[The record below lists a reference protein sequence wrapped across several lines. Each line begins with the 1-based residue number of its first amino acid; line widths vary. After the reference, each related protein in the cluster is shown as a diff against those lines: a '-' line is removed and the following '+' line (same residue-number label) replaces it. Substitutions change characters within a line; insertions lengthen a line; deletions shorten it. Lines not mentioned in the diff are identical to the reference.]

1 MNELTLRINQNPGS
15 IELNFDELEA
25 QLDNK
30 LAEYKGAV
38 FTEDSKTYAKKE
50 VANLRKLKKDIDDA
64 RKAVKKKWME
74 PYDSFDDRMKKL
86 MKKVDEP
93 INLINEQVEEFE
105 KKRIEKKRAEIK
117 KAFNEFM
124 SEIPDYLEYISLEKI
139 YNAKWENASINMKSV
154 RSEMEQSISSIIT
167 AVDTIRS
174 MNSDKS
180 AEALNYYLNTGNLP
194 EAISMI
200 TKYEQDKARILKE
213 QEEKRAQEEERRKRM
228 ELERIRAEER
238 AAIEREERIRAE
250 ERARM
255 ESEAVKASMKECAG
269 FDDLELPFEQPSTV
283 TAYYKVI
290 ATEEELE
297 QVEMAFNSIGI
308 YFERRDA

>member
-1 MNELTLRINQNPGS
+1 M
-15 IELNFDELEA
+15 
-25 QLDNK
+25 
-30 LAEYKGAV
+30 
-38 FTEDSKTYAKKE
+38 
-50 VANLRKLKKDIDDA
+50 
-64 RKAVKKKWME
+64 KAV
-74 PYDSFDDRMKKL
+74 R
-86 MKKVDEP
+86 
-93 INLINEQVEEFE
+93 N
-105 KKRIEKKRAEIK
+105 
-117 KAFNEFM
+117 
-124 SEIPDYLEYISLEKI
+124 
-139 YNAKWENASINMKSV
+139 
-154 RSEMEQSISSIIT
+154 EMEQSISGIIT
-167 AVDTIRS
+167 AVDTIKN

-180 AEALNYYLNTGNLP
+180 AEALKYYLQSGNLP

-213 QEEKRAQEEERRKRM
+213 QEEKRAREEERRKQM

-269 FDDLELPFEQPSTV
+269 FDDAELPFEQPSTI

-290 ATEEELE
+290 ATAEELE

-308 YFERRDA
+308 YFERRDV

>member
-105 KKRIEKKRAEIK
+105 KKRVEKKRAEIK
-117 KAFNEFM
+117 KAFDEFV
-124 SEIPDYLEYISLEKI
+124 SEIPNYQEYISLEKF
-139 YNAKWENASINMKSV
+139 YNTKWENASVNMKAV
-154 RSEMEQSISSIIT
+154 RSEMEQSISNIIT
-167 AVDTIRS
+167 AVDTIKS

-180 AEALNYYLNTGNLP
+180 AEALKYYLQSGNLP

-213 QEEKRAQEEERRKRM
+213 QEEKRAQEEERKKQM

-255 ESEAVKASMKECAG
+255 ESEALKASMEESAG
-269 FDDLELPFEQPSTV
+269 FDDAELPFEQPSTITV
-283 TAYYKVI
+283 YYKVV
-290 ATEEELE
+290 ATAEELE

>member
-93 INLINEQVEEFE
+93 INLINEQVEEF
-105 KKRIEKKRAEIK
+105 
-117 KAFNEFM
+117 
-124 SEIPDYLEYISLEKI
+124 
-139 YNAKWENASINMKSV
+139 
-154 RSEMEQSISSIIT
+154 
-167 AVDTIRS
+167 
-174 MNSDKS
+174 
-180 AEALNYYLNTGNLP
+180 
-194 EAISMI
+194 
-200 TKYEQDKARILKE
+200 
-213 QEEKRAQEEERRKRM
+213 
-228 ELERIRAEER
+228 
-238 AAIEREERIRAE
+238 
-250 ERARM
+250 
-255 ESEAVKASMKECAG
+255 
-269 FDDLELPFEQPSTV
+269 
-283 TAYYKVI
+283 
-290 ATEEELE
+290 
-297 QVEMAFNSIGI
+297 
-308 YFERRDA
+308 

>member
-25 QLDNK
+25 QLDSK

-139 YNAKWENASINMKSV
+139 YNAKWENASVNMKSV

-180 AEALNYYLNTGNLP
+180 AEALKYYLNTGNLP

-255 ESEAVKASMKECAG
+255 ESEALKASMEDNAG
-269 FDDLELPFEQPSTV
+269 FDDTDLPFEQPSTI

-308 YFERRDA
+308 YFERRDV

>member
-25 QLDNK
+25 QLDYK
-30 LAEYKGAV
+30 LAEYKSAV

-93 INLINEQVEEFE
+93 IDLINEQVEEFE
-105 KKRIEKKRAEIK
+105 KNRIEKKRAEIK

-124 SEIPDYLEYISLEKI
+124 SEIPDYQEYISLEKI

-167 AVDTIRS
+167 AVDAIRS

-180 AEALNYYLNTGNLP
+180 AEALKYYLNSGNLP

-213 QEEKRAQEEERRKRM
+213 QEEKRAREEERRKQM

-255 ESEAVKASMKECAG
+255 EREALKASMEESAG
-269 FDDLELPFEQPSTV
+269 FDDTDLPFEQPSTI
-283 TAYYKVI
+283 TAFYKVV
-290 ATEEELE
+290 ATAEELE

>member
-105 KKRIEKKRAEIK
+105 KKRVEKKRAEIK
-117 KAFNEFM
+117 KAFDEFV
-124 SEIPDYLEYISLEKI
+124 SEIPNYQEYISLEKF
-139 YNAKWENASINMKSV
+139 YNTKWENASVNMKAV
-154 RSEMEQSISSIIT
+154 RNEMEQSISSIIT
-167 AVDTIRS
+167 AVNTIKS

-180 AEALNYYLNTGNLP
+180 AEALKYYLQSGNLP

-213 QEEKRAQEEERRKRM
+213 QEEKRAREEERRKQM

-238 AAIEREERIRAE
+238 AAIEKEERIRAE

-269 FDDLELPFEQPSTV
+269 FDDSELPFEQPSTV

-308 YFERRDA
+308 YFERRDV

>member
-139 YNAKWENASINMKSV
+139 YNAKWENASVNMKSV

-180 AEALNYYLNTGNLP
+180 AEALKYYLNTGNLP

-213 QEEKRAQEEERRKRM
+213 EEEKRAREEERRKQM
-228 ELERIRAEER
+228 ELERIRADER

-255 ESEAVKASMKECAG
+255 ESEALKASMEENAG
-269 FDDLELPFEQPSTV
+269 FDDTDLPFEQPSTI
-283 TAYYKVI
+283 TAFYKVV
-290 ATEEELE
+290 ATAEELE

>member
-15 IELNFDELEA
+15 IELNFDELEV

-124 SEIPDYLEYISLEKI
+124 SEIPDYQEYIHLEKI
-139 YNAKWENASINMKSV
+139 YNAKWENASVNMKSV

-180 AEALNYYLNTGNLP
+180 AEALKYYLKSGNLP

-213 QEEKRAQEEERRKRM
+213 QEEKRAREEERRKQM

-255 ESEAVKASMKECAG
+255 ESEAVKASMEESAG
-269 FDDLELPFEQPSTV
+269 FDDTDLPFEQPSTI
-283 TAYYKVI
+283 TAFYKVV
-290 ATEEELE
+290 ATAEELE

>member
-139 YNAKWENASINMKSV
+139 YNAKWENASVNMKSV

-180 AEALNYYLNTGNLP
+180 AEALKYYLNTGNLP

-213 QEEKRAQEEERRKRM
+213 QEEKRAQEEER
-228 ELERIRAEER
+228 
-238 AAIEREERIRAE
+238 IRAE

-255 ESEAVKASMKECAG
+255 ESEALKASMEESAG
-269 FDDLELPFEQPSTV
+269 FDDTELPFEQPSTI
-283 TAYYKVI
+283 TAFYKVV
-290 ATEEELE
+290 ATAEELE

>member
-64 RKAVKKKWME
+64 RKTVKKKWME

-105 KKRIEKKRAEIK
+105 KKRVEKKRAEIK
-117 KAFNEFM
+117 KAFDEFV
-124 SEIPDYLEYISLEKI
+124 SEIPNYQEYISLEQGCMCR
-139 YNAKWENASINMKSV
+139 NACHITHQAHCHLNLIRQNTFIISLLLYIIMC
-154 RSEMEQSISSIIT
+154 RS
-167 AVDTIRS
+167 
-174 MNSDKS
+174 
-180 AEALNYYLNTGNLP
+180 L
-194 EAISMI
+194 
-200 TKYEQDKARILKE
+200 LK
-213 QEEKRAQEEERRKRM
+213 
-228 ELERIRAEER
+228 
-238 AAIEREERIRAE
+238 
-250 ERARM
+250 
-255 ESEAVKASMKECAG
+255 
-269 FDDLELPFEQPSTV
+269 
-283 TAYYKVI
+283 
-290 ATEEELE
+290 
-297 QVEMAFNSIGI
+297 
-308 YFERRDA
+308 